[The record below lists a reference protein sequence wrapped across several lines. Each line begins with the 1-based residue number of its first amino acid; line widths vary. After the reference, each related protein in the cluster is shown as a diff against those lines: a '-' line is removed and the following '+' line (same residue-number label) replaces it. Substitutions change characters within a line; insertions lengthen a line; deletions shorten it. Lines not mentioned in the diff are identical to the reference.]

1 MNRHFFILPAAIAA
15 LSLFAGCGDDDAP
28 NAATPPAASSPSV
41 ARPASEASQPQTRP
55 AQTTAAASAVAT
67 RPASAPA
74 DGTVDAQNP
83 GSTDPVTVKA
93 SPASFSGQAVLNDVR
108 MGVHPEQGGWE
119 RIVFEFG
126 GASLPPATVQ
136 YVQGASACGSGQPVS
151 LPGSAT
157 LQVRLSQTAAHDQSG
172 KVTVTSTSTKGPG
185 NTILEAK
192 QTCDSE
198 GVVTWALGLKSKQNL
213 KVTTLQNPTR
223 LVIDIK
229 Q

>member
-28 NAATPPAASSPSV
+28 NAATPPAASSPN
-41 ARPASEASQPQTRP
+41 AGRPAVEASQPQT
-55 AQTTAAASAVAT
+55 AQTTAASAVAT

-74 DGTVDAQNP
+74 DGTVDAQNQ

-93 SPASFSGQAVLNDVR
+93 SPANFSGQAVLNDVR

-119 RIVFEFG
+119 RIVFEFE

-151 LPGSAT
+151 LPGTAT
-157 LQVRLSQTAAHDQSG
+157 LQVRISQTAAHNQSG
-172 KVTVTSTSTKGPG
+172 KVTVASTSIKGPG

-198 GVVTWALGLKSKQNL
+198 GVVTWALGLKGKQNF

>member
-1 MNRHFFILPAAIAA
+1 MNRHLFILPLAVAA
-15 LSLFAGCGDDDAP
+15 LSLLAACGDDAP
-28 NAATPPAASSPSV
+28 TALAPAATSSPSV
-41 ARPASEASQPQTRP
+41 ARPAGEASQPQTRP
-55 AQTTAAASAVAT
+55 VQTTAATGAVVT
-67 RPASAPA
+67 RPANAAA

-93 SPASFSGQAVLNDVR
+93 IPASFGGQAVLNDVR
-108 MGVHPEQGGWE
+108 LGVHPEQGGWE
-119 RIVFEFG
+119 RIVFEFD
-126 GASLPPATVQ
+126 GAGLPPATVQ

-157 LQVRLSQTAAHDQSG
+157 LQIRIAQTAAHNQSG
-172 KVTVTSTSTKGPG
+172 KVTIDSSSIKGPG
-185 NTILEAK
+185 NTILEAR

-198 GVVTWALGLKSKQNL
+198 GVVAWALGLKGKQNFR
-213 KVTTLQNPTR
+213 VTTLQDPAR